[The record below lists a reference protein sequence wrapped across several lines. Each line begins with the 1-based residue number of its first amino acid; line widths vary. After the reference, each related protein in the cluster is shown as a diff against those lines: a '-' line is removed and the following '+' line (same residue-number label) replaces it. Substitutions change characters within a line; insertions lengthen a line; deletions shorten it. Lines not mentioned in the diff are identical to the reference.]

1 MRGAV
6 TVTEN
11 ALSSLLGL
19 AAHEVPGVVGM
30 APANVKEGI
39 QKILGQSQARDGVQV
54 SGEGNKRSVEIYI
67 VVAFGTNISA
77 VAENV
82 RERITHAA
90 KSMAG
95 IELEGVRVHVVGV
108 AKPGANTVKKKGSK
122 GA

>member
-1 MRGAV
+1 MKGTV

-11 ALSSLLGL
+11 ALASLLGL

-39 QKILGQSQARDGVQV
+39 QKILGQSQARDGVVV
-54 SGEGNKRSVEIYI
+54 SGEGTKRSVEIHI
-67 VVAFGTNISA
+67 VVAFGTAIAA

-90 KSMAG
+90 KSLAG
-95 IELEGVRVHVVGV
+95 IELEAVRVHVVGV
-108 AKPGANTVKKKGSK
+108 AKPGMTVKKKGAR
-122 GA
+122 GG